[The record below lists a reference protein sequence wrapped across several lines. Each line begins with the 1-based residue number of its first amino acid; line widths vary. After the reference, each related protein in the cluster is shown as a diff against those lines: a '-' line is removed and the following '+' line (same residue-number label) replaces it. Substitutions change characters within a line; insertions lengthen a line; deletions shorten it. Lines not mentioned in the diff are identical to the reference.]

1 MVNLDAFVTVK
12 LEFASSVN
20 YLGDTP
26 IQISETKEE
35 FSNA

>member
-26 IQISETKEE
+26 HSDQ
-35 FSNA
+35 

>member
-12 LEFASSVN
+12 LELASSVN
-20 YLGDTP
+20 YLGGTP